1 LTVDLH
7 QLEQRWREIWQ
18 QNPPRSPVRNTPAAS
33 APVADPLPAPVAD
46 PLAESAPVDAEPATT
61 AEESSGDETSG
72 DETSGDETSG
82 DEKRPD
88 EGSFGADLNGADS
101 SSEEP
106 TVEEAVIEESVIDET
121 VTEETV
127 IEETS
132 GEQSTAEKTSDGA
145 QSADDCQSG
154 ESSPDLATTASTDDF
169 RPFYC
174 LDMFPHPSLD
184 GFSVNQL
191 RGIAINDVVARYQKA
206 RGRDVFRPI
215 GWDSFGLSVE
225 EEARASDLPPK
236 QVVER
241 GIEKMR
247 DQLNY
252 FGAMVHW
259 DHELNSSDPDCYRWS
274 QWIFLKL
281 HEKGLVRYEN
291 GWKVAIT
298 DYAEPLHSG
307 LKQLKWPARTKLLQR
322 NWIGRRE
329 GTRLTL
335 KASAELHDGWEEV
348 DVFSW
353 RIDALADATFVV
365 LSPEHPLLDGI
376 VDAIQRDDVVEY
388 IEKCGQL
395 SERDRVTSRGAPD
408 GVPTGAYC
416 LNPVTLEKM
425 PIWVSSYVLPEIR
438 FGAIL
443 GIPSV
448 HPAHLE
454 FANNFGLPRTRG
466 SAQSG
471 RRRRRSGRR
480 RGGDGGDSAR
490 SIQSSLES
498 RDLVESHVD
507 WKLHD
512 WAFERQRVWGEPIPI
527 IECDECGKVPVPED
541 QLPVLLPE
549 IAQVGNPSEE
559 SSPLAEYPQWVETT
573 CPSCGASARR
583 CTDTMPDW
591 IASCWTHLRSLDP
604 TLVGQIAAPELVE
617 QWAPVNLC
625 VGGIEHAE
633 LHLLYVRFISHF
645 LKDLGITRREEP
657 FRRLFSQGRI
667 RSADVSESLDPA
679 TAHRGPRVLA
689 GDYLERYGADA
700 MRLHLLFLGQA
711 QDHAEWNE
719 EGLRGCA
726 RFLQRTHEAILARV
740 GEGRFVSRDVLV
752 AKHRLIRRVSRAIR
766 TFRLNK
772 AVSAF
777 MEFVKLLRS
786 DKISLEEVDR
796 QTLKTFVVLLA
807 PFAPHMAHELWEGL
821 GETDRLDEESW
832 PEHSEELLQP
842 SQVSLAVQVNEKI
855 VDRITVDLAAPKNL
869 VIDQALKLESVVKKT
884 GGRPA
889 DRVVHVPD
897 RLLKLIYTSDLGG
910 GSAKPD
916 TVTSTS

>member
-1 LTVDLH
+1 
-7 QLEQRWREIWQ
+7 
-18 QNPPRSPVRNTPAAS
+18 
-33 APVADPLPAPVAD
+33 
-46 PLAESAPVDAEPATT
+46 
-61 AEESSGDETSG
+61 
-72 DETSGDETSG
+72 
-82 DEKRPD
+82 
-88 EGSFGADLNGADS
+88 
-101 SSEEP
+101 
-106 TVEEAVIEESVIDET
+106 
-121 VTEETV
+121 
-127 IEETS
+127 
-132 GEQSTAEKTSDGA
+132 
-145 QSADDCQSG
+145 
-154 ESSPDLATTASTDDF
+154 
-169 RPFYC
+169 
-174 LDMFPHPSLD
+174 
-184 GFSVNQL
+184 
-191 RGIAINDVVARYQKA
+191 
-206 RGRDVFRPI
+206 
-215 GWDSFGLSVE
+215 
-225 EEARASDLPPK
+225 
-236 QVVER
+236 
-241 GIEKMR
+241 
-247 DQLNY
+247 
-252 FGAMVHW
+252 
-259 DHELNSSDPDCYRWS
+259 
-274 QWIFLKL
+274 
-281 HEKGLVRYEN
+281 
-291 GWKVAIT
+291 
-298 DYAEPLHSG
+298 
-307 LKQLKWPARTKLLQR
+307 
-322 NWIGRRE
+322 
-329 GTRLTL
+329 
-335 KASAELHDGWEEV
+335 
-348 DVFSW
+348 
-353 RIDALADATFVV
+353 
-365 LSPEHPLLDGI
+365 
-376 VDAIQRDDVVEY
+376 
-388 IEKCGQL
+388 
-395 SERDRVTSRGAPD
+395 
-408 GVPTGAYC
+408 
-416 LNPVTLEKM
+416 M

-443 GIPSV
+443 GIPSA

-454 FANNFGLPRTRG
+454 FANNFGLPHTRG
-466 SAQSG
+466 SQQSG

-480 RGGDGGDSAR
+480 RGSDGGDSAR

-512 WAFERQRVWGEPIPI
+512 WAFERQRIWGEPIPI

-549 IAQVGNPSEE
+549 IAKVENSSEG
-559 SSPLAEYPQWVETT
+559 SSPLAAYPQWVDTT
-573 CPSCGASARR
+573 CPGCGAAARR

-604 TLVGQIAAPELVE
+604 TLVGQIAAPELVQ

-667 RSADVSESLDPA
+667 RSADVSESADPA

-689 GDYLERYGADA
+689 ADYLERYGADA
-700 MRLHLLFLGQA
+700 MRLHLLFLGPA

-786 DKISLEEVDR
+786 DKISMEEVDR

-855 VDRITVDLAAPKNL
+855 VDRITVDLDAPKNL

-897 RLLKLIYTSDLGG
+897 RLLKLIYTSDPG
-910 GSAKPD
+910 GSSSEPE